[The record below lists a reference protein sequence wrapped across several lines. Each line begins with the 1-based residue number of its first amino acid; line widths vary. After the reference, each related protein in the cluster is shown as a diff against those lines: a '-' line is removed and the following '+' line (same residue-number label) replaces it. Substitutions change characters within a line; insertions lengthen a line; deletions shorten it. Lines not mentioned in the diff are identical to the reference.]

1 MKVVVDSNIIIS
13 GLINING
20 NEFTILANRLDVLN
34 FFSSKLII
42 DETAKKFKQI
52 SSLTKNSESDIQTQ
66 FYNIINVFQ
75 LVDENKISNETLR
88 KANLLIEDL
97 DRSDYL
103 FLAVAI
109 HCYALLW
116 TGDLKLFRGL
126 RRKGFN
132 SIVTTKELKEIIKG
146 L

>member
-13 GLINING
+13 GLINTNG
-20 NEFTILANRLDVLN
+20 NEFEILANRGGVLK

-42 DETAKKFKQI
+42 EETANKFKQI
-52 SSLTKNSESDIQTQ
+52 SFLTRNSESEVQTQ
-66 FYNIINVFQ
+66 FYNIIDTFQ
-75 LVDENKISNETLR
+75 LADENKIDNKTLL
-88 KANLLIEDL
+88 KADSLISGL
-97 DRSDYL
+97 DWNDYL
-103 FLAVAI
+103 FLAI
-109 HCYALLW
+109 TIYCDALLW

-132 SIVTTKELKEIIKG
+132 RITTTKELKEIIKG